1 MKRHARKGKHWIFR
15 KYFTTL
21 AGDNWRFHCI
31 AKDKDGNEKP
41 LYLKRASD
49 THIRRHRKIKAE
61 ANPFDPRFKEYFK
74 EREKNRK
81 QSAIATTAGLKLT
94 SLARA

>member
-1 MKRHARKGKHWIFR
+1 MKRHARKGKRWIFR
-15 KYFTTL
+15 RYFTRL

-31 AKDKDGNEKP
+31 VKDKEGNKKP

-49 THIRRHRKIKAE
+49 THIRRHMKMKAE

-74 EREKNRK
+74 EREKN
-81 QSAIATTAGLKLT
+81 
-94 SLARA
+94 